1 MYGIPMDK
9 QKVTPQIAIQIVEK
23 YGGTLSF
30 EEAEMVLEMM
40 YNFAKLA
47 LNQQLQ
53 LRSEGQDQLI
63 QHPGPG

>member
-1 MYGIPMDK
+1 MYGIPREK
-9 QKVTPQIAIQIVEK
+9 QKVTPKIAIQVVDK
-23 YGGTLSF
+23 YGGSITC
-30 EEAEMVLEMM
+30 EEAEIVLEMM

-53 LRSEGQDQLI
+53 LRSEVQDQLI